1 MRDRDLNPRP
11 CDPKSDMVSIALTKY
26 IMARLNMV
34 MSRTTM
40 LAGLISGLFRS
51 YKNISQKKAGGRGR
65 WPFWFAREKEG
76 FPLILEGFTF
86 GLGDEE
92 VE

>member
-1 MRDRDLNPRP
+1 ML
-11 CDPKSDMVSIALTKY
+11 Y
-26 IMARLNMV
+26 ISLRYIL
-34 MSRTTM
+34 SP
-40 LAGLISGLFRS
+40 
-51 YKNISQKKAGGRGR
+51 KKAGGRARGR

-92 VE
+92 VEWLKL